1 MGTITERA
9 QALADNA
16 NASLLSAIKDIERLE
31 KLVCGAP
38 NGGDLPAMIAANNV
52 LMALRDAKRVGM
64 EASGLFN
71 VVTKAGGS

>member
-31 KLVCGAP
+31 KLVCGAE
-38 NGGDLPAMIAANNV
+38 DLPAMIAANNV
-52 LMALRDAKRVGM
+52 LMSLRDAKRVGM